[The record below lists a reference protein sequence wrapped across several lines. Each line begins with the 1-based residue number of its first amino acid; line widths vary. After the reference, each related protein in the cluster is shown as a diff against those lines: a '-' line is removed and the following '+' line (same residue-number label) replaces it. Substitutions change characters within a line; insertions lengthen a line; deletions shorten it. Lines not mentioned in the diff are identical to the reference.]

1 MKFPVNTL
9 LFMVLFSTFLSHANP
24 ALDKLLN
31 SDSRTSQDLEADAR
45 RMPAEFMTF
54 LDVQPGMQV
63 LDVFSGGGYY
73 TEIAAAAAGENGLVD
88 AHNNQAYVNFI
99 GEEKLSVRYQ
109 NNRLPNVV
117 RLTQE
122 ANDLNLEKQKYD
134 RVLLVLSFHDLFYVD
149 EKNGWPE
156 INAPKF
162 MTAIKQS
169 MKTDGVIGII
179 DHNAKPGTDIS
190 SAQTLHRIDPK
201 IIKQRMQVWGF
212 KLVGESNHLRN
223 PQDPLDIPM
232 WDPKIRGNTDRIV
245 LKYTHA
251 E

>member
-1 MKFPVNTL
+1 MKINYKPF
-9 LFMVLFSTFLSHANP
+9 VLFFLFATFLSQASPGIENLLKNN
-24 ALDKLLN
+24 ARSDEDKK
-31 SDSRTSQDLEADAR
+31 ADIR
-45 RMPAEFMTF
+45 RKPAEFMTF

-73 TEIAAAAAGENGLVD
+73 TEIAAAAVGENGLVD

-156 INAPKF
+156 INAHKF

-179 DHNAKPGTDIS
+179 DHNAKLGTDIS

-201 IIKQRMQVWGF
+201 IIKQRMQEWGF
-212 KLVGESNHLRN
+212 KLVSESNHLSN